1 MPLNIKNER
10 VTCLALEVAS
20 ATGESLT
27 DAVGKAL
34 QSRLEELHRQNRR
47 VGLSYRLMEL
57 GRRTASHA
65 PLEWLTRDFDNELY
79 DERGLP
85 R

>member
-10 VTCLALEVAS
+10 VTRLAFEVAA
-20 ATGESLT
+20 ATGGSLT

-34 QSRLEELHRQNRR
+34 ESRLEELHRQNRR
-47 VGLSYRLMEL
+47 VGLSDRLMEL

-65 PLEWLTRDFDNELY
+65 PVDWLKQDFDDELY

-85 R
+85 K